1 MHRGVRI
8 VLGVA
13 SLVLVVG
20 VGVALAQRTDPGPAA
35 PAQLAASQEP
45 EASVDPASIS
55 RAAERLEASGIVVD
69 EAQLDELAA
78 TYGVGGAVRLSA
90 WSDASG
96 LTIDELRAMR
106 DEGLGWG
113 QIARDLGLHPGIGRI
128 MGNGAGG
135 GPADPPGGPPVRT
148 PDD

>member
-1 MHRGVRI
+1 MQRGVRI

-13 SLVLVVG
+13 SLVLVLG
-20 VGVALAQRTDPGPAA
+20 VGAALAQRTDPGPAA
-35 PAQLAASQEP
+35 PAQLASSQEP
-45 EASVDPASIS
+45 EASAEPASIS
-55 RAAERLEASGIVVD
+55 HAADRLEASGIVVD

-90 WSDASG
+90 WADASG
-96 LTIDELRAMR
+96 LTVDELRAMR
-106 DEGLGWG
+106 DGGMGWG
-113 QIARDLGLHPGIGRI
+113 QMARDLGLHPGIGRI
-128 MGNGAGG
+128 MGNGG